1 MKNISDKIGSSR
13 LFMVFFLAF
22 WILGVTACGEGEKTK
37 TPMVT
42 ETKEQKAIPP
52 APVPE
57 KSVATGDKAVPP
69 PAETLPEM
77 EKPVLP
83 KDISWLTNDTDPVYA
98 SPEAVKGGTFRAAI
112 QSFPLTFRTVGPDSN
127 SSFRAAILGNQL
139 SLIGIHPNTENI
151 VPELATHWA
160 FGPDKKTMYF
170 KLNKTARWSDGTPV
184 TAHDFAYTLTFMRS
198 KHIIAPWYNDYYTR
212 ELNKVIVYDDHT
224 LAVVATLAKPDLHMR
239 AGISP
244 TPRHFYG
251 ELDKEFVKK
260 FNWKIVPNTGPYQV
274 SDFKKGRHVTFK
286 RKKGWWAENL
296 RYFRH
301 RFNVDRVKYKVVRDY
316 NLEWEH
322 FKKGEIDAFSMT
334 LPQFWHVKSKTANIE
349 NGYIHRIWFY
359 NDSPRS
365 PMGLWL
371 NMDNA
376 LFKDRD
382 VRYAFAHAI
391 NVEKVIEKVLWND
404 FERLDHAFVGYGPYS
419 DTTINARKYDL
430 TMVKQYM
437 EKSGWERGADG
448 IWTRNGKRFSTGVT
462 YGSDTHTRK
471 LIVLKEEAK
480 RAGVELKLQLMDP
493 STWFKKIA
501 ENKHEVVWLRFGGGL
516 RPSFWQFYHSV
527 NAHKPNT
534 NNITNTDDP
543 EMDKMIDAY
552 RIELAVEER
561 IRLSKEIQRKAHEI
575 GAFVPTTTIPY
586 VRSAYWRWWR
596 LPEVPGTKLSG
607 GLFAPFDS
615 MTGGLFWYDAV
626 LHRETEGA
634 RKKRVKLAPV
644 TLLDETYRRVSE
656 P

>member
-1 MKNISDKIGSSR
+1 M
-13 LFMVFFLAF
+13 LFIIYLIVC
-22 WILGVTACGEGEKTK
+22 ILGAAACGEGEKTSAPEAPK
-37 TPMVT
+37 VAA
-42 ETKEQKAIPP
+42 QKAPPP
-52 APVPE
+52 APAPE
-57 KSVATGDKAVPP
+57 KKATIGEKPS
-69 PAETLPEM
+69 PAS
-77 EKPVLP
+77 EKPVPESPAPVLP
-83 KDISWLTNDTDPVYA
+83 DDIEWLTNDTDPVYA
-98 SPEAVKGGTFRAAI
+98 SPRADKGGTFRVAI

-127 SSFRAAILGNQL
+127 SSFRSAILGNQL

-170 KLNKTARWSDGTPV
+170 KLNKNARWSDGTPL
-184 TAHDFAYTLTFMRS
+184 TAHDFAYTLSFMRS
-198 KHIIAPWYNDYYTR
+198 KHIIAPWYNDYYSR
-212 ELNKVIVYDDHT
+212 ELDQVIVYDDHT
-224 LAVVATLAKPDLHMR
+224 LAVVAKLAKPDLHMR

-244 TPRHFYG
+244 TPRHFYTG
-251 ELDKEFVKK
+251 LDKDFIKK
-260 FNWKIVPNTGPYQV
+260 FNWQIVPNTGPYQI
-274 SDFKKGRHVTFK
+274 SDFKKGRYVTFK
-286 RKKGWWAENL
+286 RKKDWWAQDL

-301 RFNVDRVKYKVVRDY
+301 RFNVDRVKYTVVRDY

-322 FKKGEIDAFSMT
+322 FKKGEVDAFSMT
-334 LPQFWHVKSKTANIE
+334 LPQFWHVKSKTPNIE

-371 NMDNA
+371 NMDNP
-376 LFKDRD
+376 LFKDPA

-419 DTTINARKYDL
+419 DTTIRARQYDL
-430 TMVKQYM
+430 AMVEQYM
-437 EKSGWERGADG
+437 KEGGWERGPDG
-448 IWTRNGKRFSTGVT
+448 IWIKNGIRFSTGVT

-471 LIVLKEEAK
+471 LIVMKEEAK
-480 RAGVELKLQLMDP
+480 KAGVELKLQLMDP

-516 RPSFWQFYHSV
+516 RPSYWQFYHSA

-543 EMDKMIDAY
+543 EMDKMIDQY
-552 RIELAVEER
+552 RIELDVDER
-561 IRLSKEIQRKAHEI
+561 IRLSKAIQQKAHEI

-586 VRSAYWRWWR
+586 VRSAFWRWWR
-596 LPEVPGTKLSG
+596 LPNIPGTKLSG

-615 MTGGLFWYDAV
+615 MTGGLFWYDAA
-626 LHRETEGA
+626 LHRETENA
-634 RKKRVKLAPV
+634 RKKRTKLEPV
-644 TLLDETYRRVSE
+644 TIVNETYR